1 MELNLKGRAISYSEP
16 ALFLLMALYGAILA
30 AFDLLFKQRRPQD
43 LLNLSKFAD
52 HAFGTFWLMVAPQ
65 LAEREVEKGVPAL
78 VASASGTIIEIGPGS
93 GNQVSRYDRSKV
105 TKIYGIEPTA
115 SLHPQLRENIKRAGL
130 SDVYT
135 IVPCG
140 VQDVDTLRRYGVDQE
155 AFDTVLSVQV
165 FCSVPHPK
173 ETAAALWKLLKPG
186 GTMIFYEHVKSR
198 DLISS
203 KVQDFYNIVWPYAL
217 QGCCLNRD
225 TARTFREAGDW
236 AKVDIQFSAAE
247 DAWLAI
253 PHISGRLTKAS

>member
-115 SLHPQLRENIKRAGL
+115 SLHPKLRENIKRAGL

-140 VQDVDTLRRYGVDQE
+140 VQDVDTLRRYGVEQE

-165 FCSVPHPK
+165 FCSIPHPK
-173 ETAAALWKLLKPG
+173 ETAASLWKLLKPG

-203 KVQDFYNIVWPYAL
+203 KVQAWERETYVLRA
-217 QGCCLNRD
+217 Q
-225 TARTFREAGDW
+225 TFTISCGPMRSKD
-236 AKVDIQFSAAE
+236 AA
-247 DAWLAI
+247 
-253 PHISGRLTKAS
+253 